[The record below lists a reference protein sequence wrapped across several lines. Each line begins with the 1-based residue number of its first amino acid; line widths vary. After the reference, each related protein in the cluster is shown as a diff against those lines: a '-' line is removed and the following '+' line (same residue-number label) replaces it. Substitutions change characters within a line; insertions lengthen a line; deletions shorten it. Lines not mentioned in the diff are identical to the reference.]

1 MHELLIFFVALAG
14 VIAIGI
20 SGIFVVEAIDRR
32 NDTPYWERKARKYER
47 KADRLRS
54 ICVLMSA
61 FPFPFTKPPRHNL
74 AVYTDMYRHLAEECR
89 KK

>member
-1 MHELLIFFVALAG
+1 MHELLIFVVWLC
-14 VIAIGI
+14 AITVM
-20 SGIFVVEAIDRR
+20 VVSTLFAIDAMERR

-61 FPFPFTKPPRHNL
+61 FPFPCTDAPHRNL
-74 AVYTDMYRHLAEECR
+74 TAYIDRYKDLATECR